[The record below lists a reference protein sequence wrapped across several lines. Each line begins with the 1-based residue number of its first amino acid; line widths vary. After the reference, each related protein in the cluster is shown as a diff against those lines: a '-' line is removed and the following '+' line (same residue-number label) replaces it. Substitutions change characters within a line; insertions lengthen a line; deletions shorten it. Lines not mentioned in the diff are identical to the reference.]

1 MKHTSDNSSKR
12 PDQPVNAVMEEDDDD
27 DIVELLEVVTPG
39 KAAKIGAG
47 ESGEADFSADL
58 EAMLDEVSA
67 NEARKNDKDPA
78 FPDPTPVDHTV
89 DADEELAMPGL
100 GDVDSLLKTL
110 GASEAA
116 KSPTAGPGVAADT
129 DDAAPLGTKAGDK
142 NGQPP
147 AVPVDLDDLPLP
159 KPRKAAA
166 SKETTPDKEADPPTL
181 RGPSSAMVLDLN
193 ELPPPAP
200 RKEAEPA
207 AVPLDLDD
215 LVGPPFGK
223 KIEPVTAPAEPVE
236 STLVKVAKAPVD
248 PFEAALAEATEQDT
262 TAKAE
267 PAATVPAPF
276 EAAKPAFS
284 GEPEEAD
291 SYMSGLDNLL
301 NDILATA
308 PASGRKASAA
318 PAPAPIPEQAAPTPP
333 PAPAPAQ
340 AAQSKGV
347 EAQFD
352 ADYEEFA
359 EEFRDELDS
368 VRSGVAEIRML
379 QEELA
384 KRMPIVPHDKID
396 DLLLRLDELEVFTK
410 DQTFHIDTLKA
421 DTAEKTAALG
431 RRLDDSLLR
440 SEGLSKEVKGLRSDD
455 LHPRLE
461 GLEQSIQ
468 DQVKRIDSLKA
479 ELSERTTTFNRRID
493 DSRQRNESLT
503 KDLEGLIAKQSD
515 QSPQQKRLEKLEQTT
530 REQTGRIEVLKGEVA
545 DLNRRQEEARQ
556 REEALSKEV
565 KGLRTDDLHPL
576 LQHLEQSSKEHG
588 GQIEALRAEA
598 AGHVGLIESVK
609 AHAAQKTAE
618 LAGRLDESFKR
629 HDALK
634 GELAKLHADDALQ
647 QRMEALEQSDLE
659 QGGAFESLE
668 AEIAVQVG
676 LLEALKAET
685 TEHHGLIASI
695 KTESAGYADR
705 LESVKAEA
713 VEKAAELDRR
723 LEEVLKRHS
732 DLRDEVESLRAGD
745 ALQQRLETLE
755 LSDLDRAGAL
765 ESLKAET
772 TAQAGF
778 IETLKTETAAQA
790 GLIESV
796 KTESAKRTAELGR
809 RLEES
814 RKRHESLGGAL
825 ENLRADDGLQQRLE
839 ALEQF
844 TQEQTDTIETLKAD
858 AAEKIAELGSRLEEA
873 LQRNDILGDEL
884 EKLRVNDKLQQ
895 RIETLERAAREQ
907 SGRINSVK
915 VEGAE
920 QISDLSRHLEEALQ
934 RNETLS
940 KELKDQ
946 RANDGVQL
954 RLEEVEQSAQEQTEQ
969 LDLVKGD
976 VAEKVRNLRR
986 LLDESR
992 QRNDTMTK
1000 EMRDLRA
1007 HVTALQANME
1017 KLAAQA
1023 AAEVIRE
1030 ELAAILG
1037 GSA

>member
-12 PDQPVNAVMEEDDDD
+12 PDQPLNAVVEEDDD

-39 KAAKIGAG
+39 KSVKVGAG

-67 NEARKNDKDPA
+67 KEAKKNDTDPA

-110 GASEAA
+110 GASETA
-116 KSPTAGPGVAADT
+116 KSPAAGPGVGADT
-129 DDAAPLGTKAGDK
+129 DDAAPLGGKIGDK

-159 KPRKAAA
+159 KPRKETAP
-166 SKETTPDKEADPPTL
+166 KEPVPVKEADPPAL
-181 RGPSSAMVLDLN
+181 REPSPVMVLDLN

-200 RKEAEPA
+200 RQEAEPA
-207 AVPLDLDD
+207 AVPLDLED
-215 LVGPPFGK
+215 LAGPPFGK
-223 KIEPVTAPAEPVE
+223 KIDPAAAPAGLAE
-236 STLVKVAKAPVD
+236 SSSAQAAKAAVD
-248 PFEAALAEATEQDT
+248 PFEAALAETQEQDE
-262 TAKAE
+262 TANAPAE
-267 PAATVPAPF
+267 TAAAPF

-284 GEPEEAD
+284 EETEEAD

-318 PAPAPIPEQAAPTPP
+318 PTPPPPPAAPAPP

-340 AAQSKGV
+340 AAPESKSA

-368 VRSGVAEIRML
+368 VRAGVAEIRML

-384 KRMPIVPHDKID
+384 KRIPIVPHDKID

-410 DQTFHIDTLKA
+410 DQTFRIDTLKA
-421 DTAEKTAALG
+421 EAAEKTAELG
-431 RRLDDSLLR
+431 RRLDESLVR
-440 SEGLSKEVKGLRSDD
+440 NDGLSKEMKGLRSDD

-461 GLEQSIQ
+461 SLEQSIQ

-479 ELSERTTTFNRRID
+479 ELSERATTFNRRLE
-493 DSRQRNESLT
+493 DSRQHNESLT
-503 KDLEGLIAKQSD
+503 KELEGLLAKQSD
-515 QSPQQKRLEKLEQTT
+515 QSPLQKRLEKLEQAA
-530 REQTGRIEVLKGEVA
+530 REQTGRVEVLKGEVA

-556 REEALSKEV
+556 REEALGKEM

-576 LQHLEQSSKEHG
+576 LQNLEQSSKEHA
-588 GQIEALRAEA
+588 GQIESLTAEA
-598 AGHVGLIESVK
+598 AGHVALIESVK

-629 HDALK
+629 HDALS
-634 GELAKLHADDALQ
+634 GELEKLRVDNGLRRRLDT
-647 QRMEALEQSDLE
+647 LEQTGLE
-659 QGGAFESLE
+659 HAELLESLTSE
-668 AEIAVQVG
+668 TALQVG
-676 LLEALKAET
+676 LIEALKVET
-685 TEHHGLIASI
+685 TEHKNLIASI

-705 LESVKAEA
+705 IESVKAEA
-713 VEKAAELDRR
+713 AEKAAELDRR

-732 DLRDEVESLRAGD
+732 DLSAELASLRAD
-745 ALQQRLETLE
+745 EALQQRLETLE

-772 TAQAGF
+772 ATHADF
-778 IETLKTETAAQA
+778 IEALKAETAAQA

-814 RKRHESLGGAL
+814 RKRNESLGGEL
-825 ENLRADDGLQQRLE
+825 ENLRADDGLQQRLDAVE
-839 ALEQF
+839 QSTLEQAG
-844 TQEQTDTIETLKAD
+844 TIETLKAE
-858 AAEKIAELGSRLEEA
+858 AAEKIAELGNRLEEA

-895 RIETLERAAREQ
+895 RIEALERMAREQ

-940 KELKDQ
+940 KELQ
-946 RANDGVQL
+946 ELRANDGMQL
-954 RLEEVEQSAQEQTEQ
+954 RLEEVEQSAQEQAEQ
-969 LDLVKGD
+969 IDLVKGD
-976 VAEKVRNLRR
+976 VAEKVRSLRR

-1030 ELAAILG
+1030 ELAAILQG

>member
-12 PDQPVNAVMEEDDDD
+12 PDQPLNAVVEEDDDD

-39 KAAKIGAG
+39 KAAKTGAG

-67 NEARKNDKDPA
+67 KEARKNDKDPA

-89 DADEELAMPGL
+89 DADEELDMPGL

-116 KSPTAGPGVAADT
+116 KSPAAGSGVAADT
-129 DDAAPLGTKAGDK
+129 DDAAPLGAKTGDK

-159 KPRKAAA
+159 KPRKEAALV
-166 SKETTPDKEADPPTL
+166 KEADPPAL
-181 RGPSSAMVLDLN
+181 REPSSVMVLDLN
-193 ELPPPAP
+193 ELPPPAT
-200 RKEAEPA
+200 RKEVEPA

-215 LVGPPFGK
+215 LAGPPFGK
-223 KIEPVTAPAEPVE
+223 KTDPVAAPAEPAE
-236 STLVKVAKAPVD
+236 STQVAVAQAPVD
-248 PFEAALAEATEQDT
+248 PFEAALAETKEQDE
-262 TAKAE
+262 TANE
-267 PAATVPAPF
+267 PDAAVAAPL
-276 EAAKPAFS
+276 AAVKPAFA
-284 GEPEEAD
+284 GETEEAD

-318 PAPAPIPEQAAPTPP
+318 PTPPPPPAAPAPV
-333 PAPAPAQ
+333 PAQ
-340 AAQSKGV
+340 AAAEPKSV

-368 VRSGVAEIRML
+368 VRAGVAEIRML

-421 DTAEKTAALG
+421 EAAEKTAALG

-440 SEGLSKEVKGLRSDD
+440 SDGLSKEMKGLRSDD

-461 GLEQSIQ
+461 NLEQSIQ

-479 ELSERTTTFNRRID
+479 ELSERATTFNRRLE
-493 DSRQRNESLT
+493 DSLQHNGSLA
-503 KDLEGLIAKQSD
+503 KELEGLLAKQSD
-515 QSPQQKRLEKLEQTT
+515 QGPLQKRLEKLEQTA
-530 REQTGRIEVLKGEVA
+530 REQTGRVEVLKGEVA
-545 DLNRRQEEARQ
+545 DLNGRQEEARQ

-576 LQHLEQSSKEHG
+576 LQNLEQSAKEHAG
-588 GQIEALRAEA
+588 RIESLTAEA

-629 HDALK
+629 HDALS
-634 GELAKLHADDALQ
+634 GELEKLRADDGLR
-647 QRMEALEQSDLE
+647 QRLDTLEQTGLE
-659 QGGAFESLE
+659 QAELLESLTSE
-668 AEIAVQVG
+668 TATQVG
-676 LLEALKAET
+676 LIETLKAET
-685 TEHHGLIASI
+685 AEHSGLITSI

-705 LESVKAEA
+705 IESVKAESA
-713 VEKAAELDRR
+713 EKAAELDRR
-723 LEEVLKRHS
+723 LEEALKRHS
-732 DLRDEVESLRAGD
+732 DLRAEMESLRTDD

-772 TAQAGF
+772 TTHAGF
-778 IETLKTETAAQA
+778 IEVLKAETAAQA

-814 RKRHESLGGAL
+814 RRRHDSLGGEL
-825 ENLRADDGLQQRLE
+825 ENLRADDGLQQRLD
-839 ALEQF
+839 ALEQSAL
-844 TQEQTDTIETLKAD
+844 EQTDALEAVKAE
-858 AAEKIAELGSRLEEA
+858 AAEKIAELGNRLEEA
-873 LQRNDILGDEL
+873 LQRNDILDDEL

-895 RIETLERAAREQ
+895 RIEALERMAREQ

-920 QISDLSRHLEEALQ
+920 QISDLNRLLEETLQ

-954 RLEEVEQSAQEQTEQ
+954 RLEEVEQSAQEQAEQ

-1000 EMRDLRA
+1000 EMRDMRA

-1030 ELAAILG
+1030 ELAAIMG

>member
-12 PDQPVNAVMEEDDDD
+12 PDQPLNAVVEEDDD

-39 KAAKIGAG
+39 KAAKAGAG

-67 NEARKNDKDPA
+67 KEARKNDKDPA

-89 DADEELAMPGL
+89 DADEELDMPGL

-116 KSPTAGPGVAADT
+116 KSPAAGSSVAADT
-129 DDAAPLGTKAGDK
+129 DDAAPLGAKTGDK

-159 KPRKAAA
+159 KPRKEAALV
-166 SKETTPDKEADPPTL
+166 KEADPPAL
-181 RGPSSAMVLDLN
+181 REPSSVMVLDLN
-193 ELPPPAP
+193 ELPPPAT

-215 LVGPPFGK
+215 LAGPPFGK
-223 KIEPVTAPAEPVE
+223 KTDPVAAPAEPAG
-236 STLVKVAKAPVD
+236 STQVTVPQAPID
-248 PFEAALAEATEQDT
+248 PFEAAMAEAKEQGE
-262 TAKAE
+262 TANA
-267 PAATVPAPF
+267 PDAAVAAPF
-276 EAAKPAFS
+276 AAAKPAFS
-284 GEPEEAD
+284 GETEEAD

-318 PAPAPIPEQAAPTPP
+318 PAPPPPPEAPAPP

-340 AAQSKGV
+340 AAAESKSV

-368 VRSGVAEIRML
+368 VRAGVAEIRML

-410 DQTFHIDTLKA
+410 DQSFHIDTLKA
-421 DTAEKTAALG
+421 EAAEKTAALG

-440 SEGLSKEVKGLRSDD
+440 SDGLSKEMKGLRSDD

-461 GLEQSIQ
+461 SLEQSIQ

-479 ELSERTTTFNRRID
+479 ELSERATTFNRRLE
-493 DSRQRNESLT
+493 DSRQHNESLT
-503 KDLEGLIAKQSD
+503 KELEDLLAKQSD
-515 QSPQQKRLEKLEQTT
+515 QGPLQKRLEKLEQTA
-530 REQTGRIEVLKGEVA
+530 REQTGRVEVLKGEVA

-556 REEALSKEV
+556 REEALTKEV

-576 LQHLEQSSKEHG
+576 LQNLEQSAKEHAG
-588 GQIEALRAEA
+588 RIESLKAEA
-598 AGHVGLIESVK
+598 AGHVALIESVK

-629 HDALK
+629 HDALN
-634 GELAKLHADDALQ
+634 GELEKLRADDGLR
-647 QRMEALEQSDLE
+647 QRLDTLEQTGLE
-659 QGGAFESLE
+659 QAELLESLTSE
-668 AEIAVQVG
+668 TATQVG
-676 LLEALKAET
+676 LIETLKAET
-685 TEHHGLIASI
+685 AEHNGLIASI

-705 LESVKAEA
+705 IESAKAEA
-713 VEKAAELDRR
+713 AEKAAELGRR
-723 LEEVLKRHS
+723 LEEALKRHS
-732 DLRDEVESLRAGD
+732 DLRAEMESLRADD
-745 ALQQRLETLE
+745 ALLQRLETLE

-772 TAQAGF
+772 TTHAGF
-778 IETLKTETAAQA
+778 IEALKAETAAQA

-814 RKRHESLGGAL
+814 RRRHDSLGGEL
-825 ENLRADDGLQQRLE
+825 ENLRADDGLQQRLD
-839 ALEQF
+839 ALEQSAL
-844 TQEQTDTIETLKAD
+844 EQTDTLEAVKAE
-858 AAEKIAELGSRLEEA
+858 AAEKIAELGNRLEEA

-895 RIETLERAAREQ
+895 RIEALERMAREQ

-920 QISDLSRHLEEALQ
+920 QISDLNRLLEETLQ

-946 RANDGVQL
+946 RTNDGVQL
-954 RLEEVEQSAQEQTEQ
+954 RLEEVEQSAQEQAEQ

-1000 EMRDLRA
+1000 EMREMRA

-1030 ELAAILG
+1030 ELAAIMG